1 MSKLLKQYNEL
12 KKKDPEKIYIFKV
25 GIFYN
30 ILNEDARLV
39 SKEIGLKLTDLSP
52 EIIKCGFPVAT
63 LEKYTNLLT
72 EHNIKFEII
81 SSQTPSY
88 QNASYE
94 QIVKK
99 ILNIDLDNTTCKEA
113 FDILYMI
120 QQNLKNI
127 QFIKRGDLFSPN
139 FSLIFYLLLLV

>member
-1 MSKLLKQYNEL
+1 MSKLLKQYEEL
-12 KKKDPEKIYIFKV
+12 KKKDPDKIYIFRV

-39 SKEIGLKLTDLSP
+39 SKEIGLKITDLSP

-63 LEKYTNLLT
+63 LEKYTNLLA
-72 EHNIKFEII
+72 EHNIKFEVISNQTSSNQNTSYAKII
-81 SSQTPSY
+81 Q
-88 QNASYE
+88 
-94 QIVKK
+94 K
-99 ILNIDLDNTTCKEA
+99 IQNIDLDNTTCKEA

-127 QFIKRGDLFSPN
+127 Q
-139 FSLIFYLLLLV
+139 

>member
-1 MSKLLKQYNEL
+1 MSKLLKQYDEL
-12 KKKDPEKIYIFKV
+12 KKKDPEKVYIFKV

-39 SKEIGLKLTDLSP
+39 SKEIGLKLTNLSP

-72 EHNIKFEII
+72 EHNIKFEVI
-81 SSQTPSY
+81 SSQAPSY

-127 QFIKRGDLFSPN
+127 Q
-139 FSLIFYLLLLV
+139 

>member
-1 MSKLLKQYNEL
+1 MSKLQKQYEEL
-12 KKKDPEKIYIFKV
+12 KKKDPDKIYIFRV

-72 EHNIKFEII
+72 EHNIQFEVVPNL
-81 SSQTPSY
+81 TPSN
-88 QNASYE
+88 QNVSYE
-94 QIVKK
+94 HIIKK
-99 ILNIDLDNTTCKEA
+99 IQNIDLNNTTCKEA
-113 FDILYMI
+113 FDILYNI
-120 QQNLKNI
+120 QQKLQNI
-127 QFIKRGDLFSPN
+127 Q
-139 FSLIFYLLLLV
+139 

>member
-1 MSKLLKQYNEL
+1 MSKLLKQYEEL
-12 KKKDPEKIYIFKV
+12 KKKDPDKIYIFRV

-39 SKEIGLKLTDLSP
+39 SKEIGLKITDLSP

-63 LEKYTNLLT
+63 LEKYTNLLA

-81 SSQTPSY
+81 SNQTSSNQNTSY
-88 QNASYE
+88 A
-94 QIVKK
+94 K
-99 ILNIDLDNTTCKEA
+99 IIQKIQNIDLDNTTCKEA

-127 QFIKRGDLFSPN
+127 Q
-139 FSLIFYLLLLV
+139 